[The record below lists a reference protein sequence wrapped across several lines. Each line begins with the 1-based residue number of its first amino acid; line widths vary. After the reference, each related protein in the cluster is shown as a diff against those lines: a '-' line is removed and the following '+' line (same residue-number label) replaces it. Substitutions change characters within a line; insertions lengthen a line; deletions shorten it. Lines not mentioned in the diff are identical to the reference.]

1 MGESYCYLK
10 KSKRDAEKPKAQT
23 LIVFTVQLSTVQCC
37 EPAKNVII
45 LEINSGNVLRAIV
58 VKKYI
63 LHWSYYSEASS
74 GHHVERVTLI
84 NHSAP
89 WRRGPG

>member
-23 LIVFTVQLSTVQCC
+23 LIVFTVQLSTAQCC
-37 EPAKNVII
+37 EPAKKVII

-58 VKKYI
+58 VKNTFC
-63 LHWSYYSEASS
+63 A
-74 GHHVERVTLI
+74 GHTTLRHHLG
-84 NHSAP
+84 NTLK
-89 WRRGPG
+89 G